1 MVSAGH
7 VTSAHSLANY
17 ALTDIITTAAGK
29 PPGTEDDGHEF
40 ATSLVEQTR
49 LVTQRMNVA
58 LYRNVDYI
66 NNKLSL
72 HIGSALFNG
81 FTFWMIGSSVASQQ
95 EVLFAIFNFIF
106 VAPGVINQLQPLFV
120 SILESPSMAANA
132 NNLFLDRETRHL

>member
-1 MVSAGH
+1 
-7 VTSAHSLANY
+7 
-17 ALTDIITTAAGK
+17 
-29 PPGTEDDGHEF
+29 
-40 ATSLVEQTR
+40 
-49 LVTQRMNVA
+49 MNVA

-72 HIGSALFNG
+72 HVGSALFNG

-132 NNLFLDRETRHL
+132 NNLFLDRETRHLRNAREEVKDVQLDRIRYWPHRFRDPVSDDLWCSVFR

>member
-1 MVSAGH
+1 
-7 VTSAHSLANY
+7 
-17 ALTDIITTAAGK
+17 
-29 PPGTEDDGHEF
+29 
-40 ATSLVEQTR
+40 
-49 LVTQRMNVA
+49 MNVA

-72 HIGSALFNG
+72 HVGSALFNG

-120 SILESPSMAANA
+120 SILESPSMAAKL
-132 NNLFLDRETRHL
+132 NNLVLDRETRHL